1 MKPSKEIPDYDRSK
15 KKIKGIASFY
25 GLDDGFHGKLTANG
39 EVFDMNGMTAA
50 HRTLPLGSLVRV
62 TNLENDK
69 TVTLRI
75 NDRGPYAKGRILD
88 CSYGA
93 AIKLGFLDQGVTRV
107 KIEVIEWGDNKYMKR
122 KDQ

>member
-50 HRTLPLGSLVRV
+50 HRTLPLGSHVRV
-62 TNLENDK
+62 TNLENEK
-69 TVTLRI
+69 TLTRI
-75 NDRGPYAKGRILD
+75 VDILGKEVLPTKNTPLFYIYSD
-88 CSYGA
+88 GS
-93 AIKLGFLDQGVTRV
+93 IEH
-107 KIEVIEWGDNKYMKR
+107 KIIIN
-122 KDQ
+122 